1 MTSIT
6 ILWTTEPIMVEL
18 KDLLFSVI
26 SSLSQPTLLR
36 RVTLLLESFT
46 VILSP
51 ALLDLFSTSESNINF
66 VTEFPLLMFFDI
78 LIFFPII
85 LIIFV

>member
-51 ALLDLFSTSESNINF
+51 ALLDLFSTSESKINF